1 MNVIY
6 QIYKKLLDLWIKPK
20 SQKDLSKNDE
30 YSYGICIRVTKDK
43 NIDIICELPNYK
55 NFDNDQLTEVSEK
68 YAEVLLF
75 MNKGVFKN
83 QIFEILVN
91 HAKNNTNSKLTLLID
106 NILSFYDLIDTEYK
120 KIKKERKSSTPLI
133 RPMSVFKMH

>member
-6 QIYKKLLDLWIKPK
+6 QIYKKLSDLWVKPK
-20 SQKDLSKNDE
+20 SEKDLSKNDE
-30 YSYGICIRVTKDK
+30 YYYGICIRVTKDK

-55 NFDNDQLTEVSEK
+55 NFDNDELTEVSEK

-75 MNKGVFKN
+75 INKGIFKN

-91 HAKNNTNSKLTLLID
+91 HAKNDNNSKLTLLID
-106 NILSFYDLIDTEYK
+106 NILSFYNLIEIEYK
-120 KIKKERKSSTPLI
+120 KIKKQNKNSAPLI